1 MADLSEPIVGE
12 DFANVSVTLQ
22 AEAFLQQL
30 DPVVEQLHE
39 ELPQAG
45 YDRRTLGILI
55 GQLMQFQED
64 ALGINV
70 RGPAPADLSVVF
82 ATVTL
87 AFLTES
93 CHRNPQF
100 DKVTHGYVGN
110 SRAA

>member
-1 MADLSEPIVGE
+1 M
-12 DFANVSVTLQ
+12 SVPLQ

-30 DPVVEQLHE
+30 EPVVEQLHE

-45 YDRRTLGILI
+45 YDRRALGMLI

-82 ATVTL
+82 
-87 AFLTES
+87 
-93 CHRNPQF
+93 CNR
-100 DKVTHGYVGN
+100 DVGFFEGVLP
-110 SRAA
+110 